1 MAEPITIKKKKK
13 LTIKSKAAKAP
24 ASDAAPAPDAAPLE
38 ATADTGAEATPS
50 VTPDEA
56 GGSPLDYINQAAP
69 AAAAKQPS
77 YLIFAILA
85 LLATLIFIYIVIIQW
100 TEFSF
105 LQSAFPRP
113 IQTGY

>member
-24 ASDAAPAPDAAPLE
+24 APVAAPL
-38 ATADTGAEATPS
+38 ADTADTGVEATPA
-50 VTPDEA
+50 VTADEA

-69 AAAAKQPS
+69 AAAVKQPS

-105 LQSAFPRP
+105 LQSAFPGP

>member
-24 ASDAAPAPDAAPLE
+24 VAAPVV
-38 ATADTGAEATPS
+38 AEATTDEDGDGIPA
-50 VTPDEA
+50 VTLEDEDA
-56 GGSPLDYINQAAP
+56 SPLDYINAAP
-69 AAAAKQPS
+69 AAAAVKQPS
-77 YLIFAILA
+77 YTVFAILA
-85 LLATLIFIYIVIIQW
+85 LLAALMFIGIVAIQW